1 MALCSSLT
9 VRASLAHQDNEDQLV
24 VLGRRYVGIVL
35 KIVGS
40 TYCHLLQPREIL
52 VYKEIQAHE
61 EYKDAK

>member
-1 MALCSSLT
+1 M
-9 VRASLAHQDNEDQLV
+9 AHQDNEDQLV